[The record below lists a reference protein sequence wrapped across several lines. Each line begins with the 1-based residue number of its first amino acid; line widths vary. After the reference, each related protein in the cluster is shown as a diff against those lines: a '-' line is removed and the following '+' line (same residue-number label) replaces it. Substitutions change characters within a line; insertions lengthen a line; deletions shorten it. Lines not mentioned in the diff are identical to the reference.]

1 VVGIARPHDA
11 DLEALH
17 FGESRAPLL
26 RRIGGRAQIGNRGR
40 DGFEPRFESARQAQ
54 QHGVALIGRRI
65 AAVAEN
71 GDARQA
77 LAQQS
82 HELLVHAQRDFSAAR
97 GKQRHVACKLQRI
110 AEPLLGLDINVLAG
124 EILALPRNLGK
135 FWAFAFG
142 RAQAPLVFIPAFGEI
157 AAHQQENAESGP
169 RIGVV
174 RRQRYGAAQHR
185 NALFEAA
192 AVVQRGA
199 EIGPGVGVIGI
210 DLNGAPIGDDRFVE
224 APQRMQRVAEIA
236 MRLGEIGIGRDRLAL
251 GLGGFFVIFEL
262 VQRDAEIAQRRG
274 HRRLDLDRCARR
286 VGGELGPAGK
296 AEHFAEI
303 GVKQCHPR
311 RELRRPLHVLD
322 GIAELAVLVADDAEQ
337 MLGLRDVRLRLEDL
351 AAHRLRLHQAAL
363 VAAALGM
370 HQGFAERQNSR
381 VRLGFGHD
389 RLD

>member
-1 VVGIARPHDA
+1 MVGIARPHDA

-274 HRRLDLDRCARR
+274 HRRLDLDR
-286 VGGELGPAGK
+286 
-296 AEHFAEI
+296 
-303 GVKQCHPR
+303 
-311 RELRRPLHVLD
+311 RPLHVLD